1 MEAERNTPIL
11 AQRIHGAAREGR
23 QPTTEKE
30 CPFGGSCEMHV
41 DMGGTNKLGGR
52 SLICLPYFD
61 SDVICFDSN
70 VTCLVRLAAGM
81 LSAMRAARCCKSL
94 QQHQQLDHSASAAC
108 RRHQLVDPPLKAIG
122 TPACTDLRHC
132 PAHRH
137 HQWLGFVS

>member
-1 MEAERNTPIL
+1 MEAERDTPIL

-61 SDVICFDSN
+61 SNVICFDSN
-70 VTCLVRLAAGM
+70 VTCLVRLAADM
-81 LSAMRAARCCKSL
+81 LSAMRAARCCKSSK
-94 QQHQQLDHSASAAC
+94 SAW
-108 RRHQLVDPPLKAIG
+108 HMG
-122 TPACTDLRHC
+122 
-132 PAHRH
+132 
-137 HQWLGFVS
+137 